1 MPKRRRKK
9 KPSKRGLYNKRLTPD
24 EQKVQREAAFA
35 AIRRLYAQVVPLWR
49 SCARGH
55 CRRHKQCSGDVRPCL
70 ERSWPL
76 LTPNQKD
83 WVWYKVLLGGPRRV
97 PPASHAEWHLRRFP
111 ASNFV
116 H

>member
-1 MPKRRRKK
+1 
-9 KPSKRGLYNKRLTPD
+9 
-24 EQKVQREAAFA
+24 VQREAAFA
-35 AIRRLYAQVVPLWR
+35 AIRRLYAEVVPLWR
-49 SCARGH
+49 SCSRGH

-76 LTPNQKD
+76 LTSNQQD
-83 WVWYKVLLGGPRRV
+83 WVWYKVTLGGPHRV